1 MKPPTN
7 DGIEVMESPPTAPRF
22 DPPGAEKD
30 APRPKLRLLAGI
42 VAAVII
48 VALLAGLLPRL
59 FQRAALRAETRELAI
74 PTVSVVSPA
83 PGKAAAGLS
92 LPAEIKAF
100 TEAPVHARANGYLK
114 RRLVDIGAAVEAGQL
129 LAEIDTPELDQ
140 ELARTRA
147 ELAQADAALG
157 LARIT
162 AARWAELLKTASVSE
177 QEAAE
182 KQADLALK
190 SATVEAGRA
199 NVRRLEELQSF
210 ARVTA
215 PFAGVITARNID
227 VGDLISATSGR
238 QLFRLAQTRTLR
250 VFVRVP
256 QTAARSI
263 AIGLSAELTLPELPG
278 RVFAAKVART
288 AGAMEPGSRTLLT
301 ELEVDN
307 AKGEIL
313 AGSYAQVR
321 FRELK
326 QEAAL
331 TLPANTLIFRAEG
344 PQVGVVNA
352 DGKVELRQV
361 ELGRDFGPTIE
372 ILEGTSPGD
381 RVRAVL
387 AAGPCAAGHRWI
399 HSGGVVRTRPPG
411 HRGIRRGRDDLNQVV
426 P

>member
-1 MKPPTN
+1 MKPPVN
-7 DGIEVMESPPTAPRF
+7 DGIEVMEAPPTTPRF
-22 DPPGAEKD
+22 DPPGAEKA
-30 APRPKLRLLAGI
+30 APRPKLRLLAGL

-162 AARWAELLKTASVSE
+162 AARWAELLKTAGVSE

-227 VGDLISATSGR
+227 LGDLISANSGR
-238 QLFRLAQTRTLR
+238 ELFRLAQTRTLR

-263 AIGLSAELTLPELPG
+263 AIGLTAELTLPELPG

-307 AKGEIL
+307 TQGEIL

-344 PQVGVVNA
+344 PQVGVVNG
-352 DGKVELRQV
+352 DGRVELRHV

-372 ILEGTSPGD
+372 IIEGISLGD
-381 RVRAVL
+381 RVILNPADSLVSGVTVRL
-387 AAGPCAAGHRWI
+387 AEPA
-399 HSGGVVRTRPPG
+399 RPAESK
-411 HRGIRRGRDDLNQVV
+411 
-426 P
+426 

>member
-1 MKPPTN
+1 MKPPVN
-7 DGIEVMESPPTAPRF
+7 DGIEVMEAPPTTPRF
-22 DPPGAEKD
+22 DPPGAEKA
-30 APRPKLRLLAGI
+30 APRPKLRLLAGL

-227 VGDLISATSGR
+227 LGDLISANSGR
-238 QLFRLAQTRTLR
+238 ELFRLAQTSTLR

-263 AIGLSAELTLPELPG
+263 AIGLTAELTLPELPG

-307 AKGEIL
+307 AQGEIL

-352 DGKVELRQV
+352 DGKVELHRV
-361 ELGRDFGPTIE
+361 EVGRDFGPTIE
-372 ILEGTSPGD
+372 IFEGISLGD
-381 RVRAVL
+381 RVILNPADSLVSGVTVRL
-387 AAGPCAAGHRWI
+387 AEPA
-399 HSGGVVRTRPPG
+399 RPAESK
-411 HRGIRRGRDDLNQVV
+411 
-426 P
+426 

>member
-1 MKPPTN
+1 
-7 DGIEVMESPPTAPRF
+7 MEAPPTAPRF
-22 DPPGAEKD
+22 DTPGAEKD

-74 PTVSVVSPA
+74 PTVSVVSAA

-227 VGDLISATSGR
+227 LGDLISASSGR
-238 QLFRLAQTRTLR
+238 ELFRLAQTRTLR

-263 AIGLSAELTLPELPG
+263 GIGLTAELTLPELPG

-307 AKGEIL
+307 AQGEIL

-344 PQVGVVNA
+344 PQVGVVNG
-352 DGKVELRQV
+352 DGKVELRSV
-361 ELGRDFGPTIE
+361 EVGRDFGPTIE
-372 ILEGTSPGD
+372 IMEGISLGD
-381 RVRAVL
+381 QVILNPADSLV
-387 AAGPCAAGHRWI
+387 
-399 HSGGVVRTRPPG
+399 SGGTVRLAEPARPAESK
-411 HRGIRRGRDDLNQVV
+411 
-426 P
+426 

>member
-7 DGIEVMESPPTAPRF
+7 DGTEVMEAPPSTPRF
-22 DPPGAEKD
+22 DPPGAEKA
-30 APRPKLRLLAGI
+30 APRPKLRLLAGL

-227 VGDLISATSGR
+227 LGDLISANSGR
-238 QLFRLAQTRTLR
+238 ELFRLAQTSTLR

-263 AIGLSAELTLPELPG
+263 AIGLTAELTLPELPG

-307 AKGEIL
+307 AQGEIL

-344 PQVGVVNA
+344 PQVGVVKG
-352 DGKVELRQV
+352 DGRVELRRV
-361 ELGRDFGPTIE
+361 EVGRDFGPTIE
-372 ILEGTSPGD
+372 IIEGISLGD
-381 RVRAVL
+381 QVILNPADSLVSGVTVRL
-387 AAGPCAAGHRWI
+387 AEPA
-399 HSGGVVRTRPPG
+399 RPAESK
-411 HRGIRRGRDDLNQVV
+411 
-426 P
+426 

>member
-1 MKPPTN
+1 MQPPANNGT
-7 DGIEVMESPPTAPRF
+7 EVMESPPTAPRF
-22 DPPGAEKD
+22 DPPRAEKA
-30 APRPKLRLLAGI
+30 APRVKLRLLAGI

-59 FQRAALRAETRELAI
+59 LQRAALRAETRELAI

-100 TEAPVHARANGYLK
+100 TEATVHARANGYLR

-227 VGDLISATSGR
+227 LGDLISANSGR
-238 QLFRLAQTRTLR
+238 ELFRLAQTRTLR

-263 AIGLSAELTLPELPG
+263 AIGLTAELTLPELPG
-278 RVFAAKVART
+278 RLFAAKVART

-307 AKGEIL
+307 AQGEIF

-321 FRELK
+321 FRESK

-344 PQVGVVNA
+344 PQVGVVNG
-352 DGKVELRQV
+352 DGKVELRRV
-361 ELGRDFGPTIE
+361 EVGRDFGPTIE
-372 ILEGTSPGD
+372 IPEGISLGD
-381 RVRAVL
+381 RVILNPADSLVSGVTVRL
-387 AAGPCAAGHRWI
+387 AEPA
-399 HSGGVVRTRPPG
+399 RPAESK
-411 HRGIRRGRDDLNQVV
+411 
-426 P
+426 